1 AHLRCV
7 CTRDEV
13 PTRQL
18 PVNVP
23 SFRSISSAAA
33 ILSSALDLPRHR
45 SLIRRQGSSPRGA
58 GRSIRCPAAL
68 AFSLL
73 AIPKKVEED
82 STSSKKSSWQIF
94 VHFSWVCHGHE
105 VLLFLVL
112 VVVNIQGTVQ
122 YHLPVVALYM
132 FYLKSCLF
140 KFICSH
146 LQDFLHIWCLECQHC
161 PLQ

>member
-1 AHLRCV
+1 MKSYNSFRLEGNELVSICKPHSTPLLKLPPNPLRCV

-73 AIPKKVEED
+73 AIPKKVVLSLCSL
-82 STSSKKSSWQIF
+82 STLQLLANLFPCFSSSSIL
-94 VHFSWVCHGHE
+94 VSKLCVPIGLHE
-105 VLLFLVL
+105 SRVRL
-112 VVVNIQGTVQ
+112 
-122 YHLPVVALYM
+122 
-132 FYLKSCLF
+132 
-140 KFICSH
+140 CSN
-146 LQDFLHIWCLECQHC
+146 L
-161 PLQ
+161 